1 MYSKIASSISFYL
14 FDIIIGVSVLFDTVS
29 SVKTGCAT
37 LLGRETPT
45 CTLKVCSNLMA
56 KEQSLHFKLTG

>member
-1 MYSKIASSISFYL
+1 MYSVIASSISFYL
-14 FDIIIGVSVLFDTVS
+14 FDIIIGVLLLFDTVS

-45 CTLKVCSNLMA
+45 LKVCSNLMA